1 MSSGET
7 KRISYKQLIP
17 IGPPRLTV
25 FERARIIGVR
35 AIQIQYGSPLF
46 IDPKGETDPVKIA
59 EMELESM
66 ALPLSIKRRMI
77 SGGEDY
83 PPIPVNWLLLAE
95 KEDLQVE
102 L

>member
-1 MSSGET
+1 MT
-7 KRISYKQLIP
+7 KRTSYKKLIP

-25 FERARIIGVR
+25 YERARIVGIR

-59 EMELESM
+59 ELELESM
-66 ALPLSIKRRMI
+66 ALPLSIKRKLLH
-77 SGGEDY
+77 GTKDY

-102 L
+102 LE

>member
-1 MSSGET
+1 M
-7 KRISYKQLIP
+7 KQKVSYKSRIP
-17 IGPPRLTV
+17 VGPPRLTV

-46 IDPKGETDPVKIA
+46 VDPKGETDPVKIA
-59 EMELESM
+59 EIELENM
-66 ALPLSIKRRMI
+66 ALPLSIKRKLI
-77 SGGEDY
+77 HGGGDY